1 MEPLRGRMDCILA
14 KKPECTVSHIMVTS
28 LRSKWAAGKGS
39 VSAYWRI
46 GVSGDAF
53 SQRVAQ
59 GTRSRGIRGST
70 SDDRVG
76 CSASDR
82 RWFPARP
89 AQHIHRRRNNGK
101 GRIPSTLASAHGRN
115 GKGRVEA
122 YSAGRTGAHPYR
134 RRQSGSVLQ
143 AFQNVCIGNQVS
155 CLHEIHGYNRLPWPH
170 PVDPIVR
177 RIKSAGKLFEDR
189 GE

>member
-1 MEPLRGRMDCILA
+1 MEGGWPFMPAWCLICAALLA
-14 KKPECTVSHIMVTS
+14 CLS
-28 LRSKWAAGKGS
+28 
-39 VSAYWRI
+39 
-46 GVSGDAF
+46 
-53 SQRVAQ
+53 
-59 GTRSRGIRGST
+59 
-70 SDDRVG
+70 
-76 CSASDR
+76 
-82 RWFPARP
+82 P
-89 AQHIHRRRNNGK
+89 AQPTKSLDLSLTLTNNVIHVNDVPEHLLTMYPVCTRG
-101 GRIPSTLASAHGRN
+101 
-115 GKGRVEA
+115 V
-122 YSAGRTGAHPYR
+122 HPYR